1 MVEEFIRQ
9 YALLICE
16 YPEKI
21 KIEKVKIDDNF
32 YEIIIYADKTD
43 TGKLIG
49 KNGQMINAIRTIVL
63 GYKAKDAASYKFS
76 VKALEE

>member
-43 TGKLIG
+43 TG
-49 KNGQMINAIRTIVL
+49 
-63 GYKAKDAASYKFS
+63 
-76 VKALEE
+76 

>member
-21 KIEKVKIDDNF
+21 KIEKIKIDDNF
-32 YEIIIYADKTD
+32 YEIIIYVDKTD

-49 KNGQMINAIRTIVL
+49 KDGKMINAIRTVVL
-63 GYKAKDAASYKFS
+63 GYKAKDSVSYKFS